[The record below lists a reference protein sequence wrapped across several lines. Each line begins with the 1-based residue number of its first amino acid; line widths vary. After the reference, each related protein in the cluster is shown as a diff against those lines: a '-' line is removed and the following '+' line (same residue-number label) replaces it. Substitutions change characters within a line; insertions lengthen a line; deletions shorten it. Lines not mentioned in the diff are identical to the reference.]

1 MQTRIPETDHELE
14 QVFAEVS
21 QLRRFAGPPDQFWP
35 RFLAAAGCLVAASR
49 ANIVIRHPGE
59 PPRLGKIASWA
70 SDDKADRP
78 VAVFNGKL
86 SAIAEE
92 TFKTGKYHWSLESEN
107 INEAHAVGALLPLPE
122 GQPQCCAVFLLTG
135 VGIQAVKHAQRTLQL
150 IADVPSAYL
159 AVQANQKTHRETL
172 AFAVAMDI
180 VAAVNN
186 ETRFVA
192 ASLAFCNSLADRLH
206 CERVSVGWLENGFVR
221 VKTISRTEKFNRQ
234 MAAAQAIEVAL
245 EECVDQN
252 AELIW
257 PAPTDF
263 PLITRDTQK
272 FSEDNKVPNV
282 LSVPLR
288 VDEKVTGAILCE
300 RQDGAFSQIEVE
312 QVRLAADLVIRRL
325 ADLKRHDRWFGARAM
340 ESTRT
345 ALAKLVGPEKTWPKV
360 VAAVGAIALVALL
373 LPVWRYRVEG
383 TFVVRSDEVSYLTAP
398 FDGYIKSVEAR
409 PGDRLSADAPL
420 LHLNTQELDLE
431 EAGASADY
439 TRYLRE
445 AEKSRA
451 AKNFA
456 EMRIAQAQADQAKA
470 RLDLVER
477 RIAQSILRT
486 PFEGVVVE
494 GDLRQRISAPVK
506 QGDAL
511 MRIARIDGKSLYIE
525 AEIPERDAQEV
536 LGKTDGQIAF
546 VAQPKLKFP
555 IKVTTF
561 EPAATIKDK
570 KNVFLVRCAVVG
582 NPEPWWR
589 PGMTGVAKINIDHRT
604 LLWILTHRTVDF
616 LRLYFW
622 W

>member
-1 MQTRIPETDHELE
+1 MQTRIPETDQELE
-14 QVFAEVS
+14 QVFAEVAE
-21 QLRRFAGPPDQFWP
+21 LRRFAGPPDQFWP
-35 RFLAAAGCLVAASR
+35 RYLAAASRLVAASR
-49 ANIVIRHPGE
+49 ANIILRHPGE
-59 PPRLGKIASWA
+59 PPRLGKIANWA
-70 SDDKADRP
+70 GDDKADRS
-78 VAVFNGKL
+78 VAAFNAKL
-86 SAIAEE
+86 SSIAEE
-92 TFKTGKYHWSLESEN
+92 TFKARKYHWSLEAEN
-107 INEAHAVGALLPLPE
+107 VMEAHAIGVMLPLPE
-122 GQPQCCAVFLLTG
+122 NQPACCALFLLTG
-135 VGIQAVKHAQRTLQL
+135 VGVQQVKHAQRTLQL
-150 IADVPSAYL
+150 IADVPAAYL

-192 ASLAFCNSLADRLH
+192 ASLAFANSLADRLR
-206 CERVSVGWLENGFVR
+206 CDRVSIGWLEQGYVR

-234 MAAAQAIEVAL
+234 MGAVQAIEVAL

-257 PAPTDF
+257 PAPPEF
-263 PLITRDTQK
+263 QLITRDTQK
-272 FSEDNKVPNV
+272 FAEDTKVANV
-282 LSVPLR
+282 VSVPMR
-288 VDEKVTGAILCE
+288 VDEKVVGALLCE

-325 ADLKRHDRWFGARAM
+325 ADLKKHDRWFGARAL
-340 ESTRT
+340 ESTRAT
-345 ALAKLVGPEKTWPKV
+345 LAKAVGPEKTWAKV
-360 VAAVGAIALVALL
+360 LIGVGTAVLIALL

-409 PGDRLSADAPL
+409 PGDRLAADAPL
-420 LHLNTQELDLE
+420 LHLNTQELDFE
-431 EAGASADY
+431 EAAAGADY

-445 AEKSRA
+445 AEKARA

-456 EMRIAQAQADQAKA
+456 EMRIAQAQAEQAKA
-470 RLDLVER
+470 RLDLVQR
-477 RIAQSILRT
+477 RVAQSILRT

-511 MRIARIDGKSLYIE
+511 MRLARLDTLYIE

-536 LGKTDGQIAF
+536 MNKTQGEIAF
-546 VAQPKLKFP
+546 VAQPKVKFP
-555 IKVTTF
+555 IHVTQF
-561 EPAATIKDK
+561 EPAAAIKDK
-570 KNVFLVRCAVVG
+570 RNVFLVRCAVDG
-582 NPEPWWR
+582 KNESWWR
-589 PGMTGVAKINIDHRT
+589 PGMTGVAKINVDRRT
-604 LLWILTHRTVDF
+604 LLWILTHRTIDF

>member
-1 MQTRIPETDHELE
+1 MQTRIPESDQELE
-14 QVFAEVS
+14 QVFSEVS
-21 QLRRFAGPPDQFWP
+21 ELRRFAGPPDQFWP
-35 RFLAAAGCLVAASR
+35 RFLAAAGRLVAASR
-49 ANIVIRHPGE
+49 AAIVLRHPGE

-92 TFKTGKYHWSLESEN
+92 TFKSGKYHWSLESEN
-107 INEAHAVGALLPLPE
+107 IAEAHAVGIKLPLPE
-122 GQPQCCAVFLLTG
+122 NQPQCCALFLLTSLG
-135 VGIQAVKHAQRTLQL
+135 VQAVKHAQRTLQL
-150 IADVPSAYL
+150 VADVPAAYL

-186 ETRFVA
+186 ETRFIA
-192 ASLAFCNSLADRLH
+192 ACLAYCNSLADRLH
-206 CERVSVGWLENGFVR
+206 CERVSLGWLDQGFVR

-234 MAAAQAIEVAL
+234 MAAVQAIEVAL

-252 AELIW
+252 SELVW
-257 PAPTDF
+257 PAPADF

-272 FSEDNKVPNV
+272 FAEETKVANV

-288 VDEKVTGAILCE
+288 VDEKVVGAILCE

-312 QVRLAADLVIRRL
+312 QVRLAADLVVRRL

-340 ESTRT
+340 DTTR
-345 ALAKLVGPEKTWPKV
+345 ASLAKLVGPEKTWPKV
-360 VAAVGAIALVALL
+360 IAILGALVFIALI

-409 PGDRLSADAPL
+409 PGDRLNADAPL
-420 LHLNTQELDLE
+420 LHLNTQELDFE
-431 EAGASADY
+431 EAAASADY

-445 AEKSRA
+445 AEKARA

-456 EMRIAQAQADQAKA
+456 EMRIAQAQAEQAKA
-470 RLDLVER
+470 RLDLVQR
-477 RIAQSILRT
+477 RLAQSVLRT

-511 MRIARIDGKSLYIE
+511 MRIARIDNLYIE
-525 AEIPERDAQEV
+525 AEIPERDAHEV
-536 LGKTDGQIAF
+536 IGKTEGQIAF
-546 VAQPKLKFP
+546 VAQPKVKFP
-555 IKVTTF
+555 IHVTML
-561 EPAATIKDK
+561 EPAASSKDK
-570 KNVFLVRCAVVG
+570 KNVFLLRCNVIG
-582 NPEPWWR
+582 KPESWWR
-589 PGMTGVAKINIDHRT
+589 PGMTGVAKINIDRRT
-604 LLWILTHRTVDF
+604 LFWILTHRTMDF